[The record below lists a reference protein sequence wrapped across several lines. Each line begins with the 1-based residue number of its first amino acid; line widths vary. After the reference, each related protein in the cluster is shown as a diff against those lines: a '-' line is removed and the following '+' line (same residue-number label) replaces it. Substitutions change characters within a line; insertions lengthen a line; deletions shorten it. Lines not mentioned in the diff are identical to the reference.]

1 MVESVGVVAVLGLG
15 AMGSAVASRM
25 VASGVDV
32 VSVFEGRSAESRERA
47 EAAGVRAGTWS
58 DLENADVILSIVPPS
73 EAPAVAATVADI
85 AASKPGRLFVDCNA
99 VSPQTMQE
107 IARLFTGTRDRVVD
121 AGIIGGL
128 PKAGART
135 VIYTS
140 GPDAEALSVLGD
152 RGLDVRVVDG
162 PIGAASA
169 LKMSYAGIT
178 KGLTALGA
186 AMMLA
191 ATRADAAAD
200 LAQELRASQPQLL
213 AWLIRSVPSM
223 LPKAYRFDGEMSEI
237 ADFIGEPAA
246 GSDIYEG
253 MALLY
258 RTIATDSMRS
268 QNLTAFVE
276 TARRLLASEAGR

>member
-121 AGIIGGL
+121 AGIIGGP

>member
-15 AMGSAVASRM
+15 AMGSAVAGRM
-25 VASGVDV
+25 VASGIDV
-32 VSVFEGRSAESRERA
+32 VSVFEGRSAASRKRA

-58 DLENADVILSIVPPS
+58 DLESANVILSIVPPS

-85 AASKPGRLFVDCNA
+85 AASKPGRLYADCNA
-99 VSPQTMQE
+99 VSPQTMQDV
-107 IARLFTGTRDRVVD
+107 ARLFTGTRDRVVD
-121 AGIIGGL
+121 AGIIGGP

-135 VIYTS
+135 IIYAS
-140 GPDAEALSVLGD
+140 GPDAEALSVLGKH
-152 RGLDVRVVDG
+152 GLDVRVVDG

-186 AMMLA
+186 TMMLA
-191 ATRADAAAD
+191 ATRAGAAAD
-200 LAQELRASQPQLL
+200 LAAELRTSQPQLL
-213 AWLIRSVPSM
+213 AWLTRSVPSM

-237 ADFIGEPAA
+237 AEFIGEPAI
-246 GSDIYEG
+246 GGDIYDG
-253 MALLY
+253 MARLY
-258 RTIATDSMRS
+258 RTIATDGVSA

-276 TARRLLASEAGR
+276 AAERLLAAEAGR

>member
-213 AWLIRSVPSM
+213 AWLTRSVPSM

>member
-121 AGIIGGL
+121 AGIIGGP

-213 AWLIRSVPSM
+213 AWLTRSVPSM